1 MTGRVTNKSGQP
13 LAGARVSLQGAGLT
27 TVTKPNG
34 EFVLD
39 SLPSGTQALEVRK
52 LGYGVQEVAVE
63 LASTTPQSVSV
74 TMSDYVPT
82 LETMRVEA
90 EMDKGLTDVGYLGRK
105 RSGHGYYM
113 DGDNLHKESLRF
125 SDVMRTA
132 PGLRVTPNGDG
143 RTYRITSAR
152 DPMGCVNFVIDGTMS
167 SLEIKPVKACK

>member
-1 MTGRVTNKSGQP
+1 M
-13 LAGARVSLQGAGLT
+13 
-27 TVTKPNG
+27 
-34 EFVLD
+34 
-39 SLPSGTQALEVRK
+39 
-52 LGYGVQEVAVE
+52 E
-63 LASTTPQSVSV
+63 LASTTPQSVAV

-152 DPMGCVNFVIDGTMS
+152 DPMGCVNFVIDGTKWTEMTPGDIDEYVRPDEMRAVEIYNASNAPAEFQSPDRS
-167 SLEIKPVKACK
+167 SCAVVVVWTVRKTDRATPKKKK